1 MTSTEALDHVF
12 SLIWT
17 SNLKTGISGQVR
29 RYLRPTNSDKE
40 DVTINVLETDFDQL
54 QGGII
59 NVNAF
64 VPNTEYNQ
72 TVDGKVMRLKD
83 IPNHARVSVI
93 AALLHILFKFNYDF
107 KKGVLIEIV
116 NQHIITENEQ
126 TIINNRLKLTIKNI

>member
-12 SLIWT
+12 SLVWT
-17 SNLKTGISGQVR
+17 SNIKTAISGQVR
-29 RYLRPTNSDKE
+29 RYLRPTNSVKE

-54 QGGII
+54 QGGIM

-64 VPNTEYNQ
+64 VPNPEYDQ
-72 TVDGKVMRLKD
+72 KVDGKVMRLKD
-83 IPNHARVSVI
+83 IPDHARISVI
-93 AALLHILFKFNYDF
+93 AALLHILFKFSYDSH
-107 KKGVLIEIV
+107 KGILVEIV